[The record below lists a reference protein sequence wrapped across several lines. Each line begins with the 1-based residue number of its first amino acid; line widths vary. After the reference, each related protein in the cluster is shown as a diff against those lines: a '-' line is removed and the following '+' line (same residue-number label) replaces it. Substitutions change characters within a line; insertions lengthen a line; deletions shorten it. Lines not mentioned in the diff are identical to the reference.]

1 MLTASSRDT
10 LAVGLKRVADIFW
23 STSVV
28 KKDTDDDIFLN
39 ALRTTKCSVKTTNI
53 CKWAAPLLLTTS
65 PCITRSAGVTC
76 CLVVMVQEAS
86 IRKPLNTSTF
96 CQNYIQNFF
105 YCYLLLQ
112 IWFVF
117 YIILYD
123 IHRFGIFTVET
134 SLCMD
139 KDRVCSHHIV
149 LDLGHQS
156 SQACICHTEVL
167 LCYADNSATR
177 HLHLSEWRTVIYWCS
192 V

>member
-28 KKDTDDDIFLN
+28 KKKDTDDDIFLN

-96 CQNYIQNFF
+96 WCFVKIPSNYFF
-105 YCYLLLQ
+105 RTIYYYKLDC
-112 IWFVF
+112 
-117 YIILYD
+117 ILYCFLWYTQVWYLYRRD
-123 IHRFGIFTVET
+123 VSVYGQGQG
-134 SLCMD
+134 L
-139 KDRVCSHHIV
+139 
-149 LDLGHQS
+149 QS
-156 SQACICHTEVL
+156 SYRPRL
-167 LCYADNSATR
+167 GSPK
-177 HLHLSEWRTVIYWCS
+177 
-192 V
+192 

>member
-53 CKWAAPLLLTTS
+53 CKRAAPLLLTTS

-96 CQNYIQNFF
+96 CCFVKIPSKNFF
-105 YCYLLLQ
+105 RTIYYYKFELYSILFYMIYTGLVSLPSRRLCVWTRTGFAFIISSSTWVTKVARLA
-112 IWFVF
+112 FVTLRSF
-117 YIILYD
+117 CVMLTTLPHD
-123 IHRFGIFTVET
+123 IYTLVSGV
-134 SLCMD
+134 
-139 KDRVCSHHIV
+139 
-149 LDLGHQS
+149 Q
-156 SQACICHTEVL
+156 
-167 LCYADNSATR
+167 
-177 HLHLSEWRTVIYWCS
+177 
-192 V
+192 